1 MVGSQGGLK
10 KIVDLKILHKM
21 IKYVVKNL
29 QVDIVK
35 LSKELALVISL
46 VYYLA

>member
-1 MVGSQGGLK
+1 MVGSKGGLK
-10 KIVDLKILHKM
+10 KIVGLKILHKM

-29 QVDIVK
+29 QVDIAK
-35 LSKELALVISL
+35 LSKELALVINL